1 MTGESSPV
9 PTALTIIC
17 LLVLPTLRL
26 YEANIKHVLA
36 LSLQSTNSFHNYF
49 MSSTLRTTFYCFLI
63 LLIHHTATAQDKS
76 IIQQE
81 YKLVKLYQTIVSFD
95 RNDSDSTGFYADAFE
110 EQLSGLITNN
120 PATLNYAFEK
130 LKKEG
135 CYIISSEDSNYR
147 IYSWDTWTGSTMHFF
162 KTIYQWRSG
171 NKVFVKKQQ
180 YEEGDAG
187 SFCSKIFT
195 VQAGDKTYYLPVTNG
210 IFSTKD
216 VMQSIAVYCINGNQ
230 LIDTV
235 HLFRTKTRQFR
246 RIDVSFD
253 FFSVVDRP
261 ERPVEL
267 ITYDDKQKKVYI
279 PVVNNKAGVTKKKI
293 VYQLRDGYFE
303 FTGIE

>member
-1 MTGESSPV
+1 MVEYLPYLRYSPSFAYFS
-9 PTALTIIC
+9 PSFSLCQSNTKQTLT
-17 LLVLPTLRL
+17 
-26 YEANIKHVLA
+26 
-36 LSLQSTNSFHNYF
+36 LSLHRVSSHYNHF
-49 MSSTLRTTFYCFLI
+49 MPSTLRTIFSCFLI
-63 LLIHHTATAQDKS
+63 LLMQYAATAQDKTIS
-76 IIQQE
+76 QQE
-81 YKLVKLYQTIVSFD
+81 DKLVKLYQAIISFD
-95 RNDSDSTGFYADAFE
+95 RNDSDSTGFYADTFE

-147 IYSWDTWTGSTMHFF
+147 IYSWDTWTGGTMHFF

-195 VQAGDKTYYLPVTNG
+195 VPAGVKTYYLPVTNG

-235 HLFRTKTRQFR
+235 HLFRTKIRQFS

-279 PVVNNKAGVTKKKI
+279 PVVNNKAEVTKKKI
-293 VYQLRDGYFE
+293 VYQLKDGYFE